1 MTEMQTNPITGA
13 VVPPGATGSAA
24 EFLVMSAANALMNS
38 NRVRAVMVIVAFGPA
53 DNGTAAP
60 VVMNTWGAS
69 NMDQASVL
77 REMAAGLERAAKAE
91 AAGMGPAAPVV
102 Q

>member
-1 MTEMQTNPITGA
+1 MQTNPMTGA
-13 VVPPGATGSAA
+13 VVQPGSTGSAA

-53 DNGTAAP
+53 ANGTSAP
-60 VVMNTWGAS
+60 VVMNTWGS
-69 NMDQASVL
+69 TNMEQAQVL
-77 REMAAGLERAAKAE
+77 REMAAGLERAAAAE